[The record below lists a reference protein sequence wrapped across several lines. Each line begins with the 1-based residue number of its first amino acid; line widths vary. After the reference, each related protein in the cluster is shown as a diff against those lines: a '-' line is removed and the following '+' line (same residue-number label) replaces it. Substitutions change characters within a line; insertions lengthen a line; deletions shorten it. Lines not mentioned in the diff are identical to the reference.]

1 MQLRCDGVF
10 GEDMDRSLRLIFW
23 ATLYTD
29 YSNKG
34 KKLVPLMSNEAVAYE
49 QVHDTPR
56 INRQETMKHLKEWSI
71 DVVGAFN
78 ASFHRNMNTR

>member
-10 GEDMDRSLRLIFW
+10 GEDMDKSLRLIFR

-34 KKLVPLMSNEAVAYE
+34 KQLVPLMSNEAVAHE
-49 QVHDTPR
+49 QVHNTP
-56 INRQETMKHLKEWSI
+56 
-71 DVVGAFN
+71 
-78 ASFHRNMNTR
+78 